1 MIEQKNCYFVGITG
15 GSASGKTHL
24 LNAIL
29 TAFAPGMVTLVSQD
43 NYYKDKELQ
52 VPDEN
57 GEINFDHPDAL
68 DLDLFVKH
76 IQQLFHLQ
84 PVEIREYTFNN
95 PNVVPRMIRYE
106 PAPIVIVEGLFVFHR
121 AELNPLYN
129 LKIFVDADE
138 HIKLTRRIQ
147 RDHHE
152 RGYSIES
159 ILQQYQ
165 SNVVPMYRR
174 FVEPAKWDCD
184 FILPNNTHIDR
195 AVEVIVNHLLTKV
208 SSVVV

>member
-1 MIEQKNCYFVGITG
+1 MTVQKNCYFVGITG

-29 TAFAPGMVTLVSQD
+29 KAFEPGTVTLVSQD
-43 NYYKDKELQ
+43 NYYKDRELQ

-57 GEINFDHPDAL
+57 GEINFDHPNAL
-68 DLDLFVKH
+68 DLDLFVQH
-76 IQQLFHLQ
+76 IQQLFHLK
-84 PVEIREYTFNN
+84 PVTIREYTFNN
-95 PNVVPRMIRYE
+95 PNKIPKLITYE

-121 AELNPLYN
+121 PELNPYYN
-129 LKIFVDADE
+129 LKIFVDAEE

-159 ILQQYQ
+159 ILHQYQ

-174 FVEPAKWDCD
+174 YVEPTKWDCD
-184 FILPNNTHIDR
+184 LILPNNKHIDR
-195 AVEVIVNHLLTKV
+195 AVEVVVNHLLSKV
-208 SSVVV
+208 SSVTV